1 MLPIHLSIIVVIAT
15 VTSWCHLCC
24 RIVMVLLLPS
34 RCRLHR
40 RIVMVSSSQSCCCG
54 AFTVALSRFRHRR
67 CGVAFA
73 SVMVSL
79 SPLRCC
85 LCIGCSF
92 VVAVTVLPS
101 SSHCHSF
108 IIVVVLPS
116 LSHCCGVVV
125 TVSSLPLWCC
135 LHRRIVAVL
144 SSQSHCC
151 GAFAV
156 ALLWFRR
163 HRCSV
168 TLSSSQF
175 CCRCRSVVIAVL
187 LSPSWCRF
195 CCHIVVASWCHRCSH
210 VVASLWSLLLHCGH
224 CC

>member
-108 IIVVVLPS
+108 IIVAVLPS

-156 ALLWFRR
+156 
-163 HRCSV
+163 
-168 TLSSSQF
+168 
-175 CCRCRSVVIAVL
+175 VL

-210 VVASLWSLLLHCGH
+210 VVASSWLWLWSWLHHACGHHGCGCGRVVVIAIIVALLWSLLLHCG
-224 CC
+224 